1 LKSKQESEIYLGL
14 KQLFEGMEIPDYDFP
29 EVKTESELDKLKRII
44 AETGELRVSE
54 LGKLMGIATAKLKA
68 LLQELV
74 VEEWLIHE
82 GKGRP
87 YELNVDEE
95 ELNTWRK

>member
-1 LKSKQESEIYLGL
+1 
-14 KQLFEGMEIPDYDFP
+14 
-29 EVKTESELDKLKRII
+29 
-44 AETGELRVSE
+44 
-54 LGKLMGIATAKLKA
+54 MGIATAKLKA

-74 VEEWLIHE
+74 DEEWLIHE